1 MGKIVFYV
9 PNPESA
15 GWVQEIFDREND
27 GSWELDIRFTTGVR
41 EIAAADIQ
49 ADVVIARGVTGY
61 AAKQLLKDMPV
72 IMLPIT
78 GYDILRALLLCREKF
93 AAAKLLIVGPLNMVC
108 GADILEAFAG
118 VEIRTL
124 LIADEEDGER
134 KIREAQA
141 EGFTTLIGGGT
152 ASLIA
157 KSLGMNS
164 VMIHSGEEAILQ
176 ALREAMQVAVVKRQE
191 QEIAEQFR
199 AILDYSLEGIIAVDE
214 DGRISLVN
222 RFATEIAGVG
232 LEQIGQAAEK
242 LIPQLRM
249 TDVLRSGQAEVG
261 FFEKVGNRQVAVNC
275 VPIILKNRPVGAVAT
290 FQPITAIQELESK
303 YRSKLH
309 RRGLVAKLQFGD
321 ILTQNPRM
329 CEIVNLAIEYSAVD
343 SNVLLLGET
352 GVGKEVFAQG
362 IHNASSRRNE
372 PFVAVNC
379 AALPE
384 NLLESQL
391 FGYVEGAFTGASRG
405 GKMGLFEQAHRGTIF
420 LDEIAEISPKIQG
433 HLLRVLQEREIMR
446 LGDDRVIPV
455 DVRVIAATNKKLSR
469 AMQEGHF
476 RSDLFYRLDVLTL
489 EIPPLRERSDDI
501 LLMLEMFMQRYAIKF
516 HKCEKKLS
524 PSARRLLKEYSW
536 PGNVRELRNIAERL
550 TVLNRPNDEMVDEV
564 TIVSL
569 LSLRSEAVP
578 PVNSGRTIN
587 GFKRKKLA
595 AQQEMIE
602 KLLGET
608 KFDYDKTAQ
617 ALGISRTTLWRRL
630 KGNLAEKQ

>member
-1 MGKIVFYV
+1 
-9 PNPESA
+9 
-15 GWVQEIFDREND
+15 
-27 GSWELDIRFTTGVR
+27 
-41 EIAAADIQ
+41 
-49 ADVVIARGVTGY
+49 
-61 AAKQLLKDMPV
+61 
-72 IMLPIT
+72 
-78 GYDILRALLLCREKF
+78 
-93 AAAKLLIVGPLNMVC
+93 
-108 GADILEAFAG
+108 
-118 VEIRTL
+118 
-124 LIADEEDGER
+124 
-134 KIREAQA
+134 
-141 EGFTTLIGGGT
+141 
-152 ASLIA
+152 
-157 KSLGMNS
+157 
-164 VMIHSGEEAILQ
+164 
-176 ALREAMQVAVVKRQE
+176 
-191 QEIAEQFR
+191 
-199 AILDYSLEGIIAVDE
+199 
-214 DGRISLVN
+214 
-222 RFATEIAGVG
+222 
-232 LEQIGQAAEK
+232 
-242 LIPQLRM
+242 
-249 TDVLRSGQAEVG
+249 
-261 FFEKVGNRQVAVNC
+261 
-275 VPIILKNRPVGAVAT
+275 
-290 FQPITAIQELESK
+290 
-303 YRSKLH
+303 
-309 RRGLVAKLQFGD
+309 
-321 ILTQNPRM
+321 M